1 MEQKQ
6 SSRIEQLY
14 KQYYKQLV
22 TYAYRYL
29 EDWGAANEAVQET
42 FHDVC
47 LHPERLLSSVQ
58 PLAWLKKACR
68 FVCLGMLRKRSID
81 TATLLSLETM
91 NEKDL
96 SPVYDRAL
104 EDALLELSEIVT
116 EEDRELL
123 YRIFVSCE
131 PYESVAQS
139 LGIKVSAC
147 YKRTE
152 RLREKI
158 RKNKK
163 F

>member
-6 SSRIEQLY
+6 SSRIEDLY
-14 KQYYKQLV
+14 KLYYKQLV

-47 LHPERLLSSVQ
+47 RHPERLLLSAL

-81 TATLLSLETM
+81 TATLLSLEALD
-91 NEKDL
+91 KKVL
-96 SPVYDRAL
+96 PPIYDRVL
-104 EDALLELSEIVT
+104 EDELLELSDIVA

-123 YRIFVSCE
+123 YRLFVSRE
-131 PYESVAQS
+131 PFESVAHS
-139 LGIKVSAC
+139 LVIKVSTC
-147 YKRTE
+147 YKRAE

-158 RKNKK
+158 RKSKK
-163 F
+163 V